1 MITMTTLKTRILQ
14 VLQDSSGKRFS
25 DDTLEEAIRQAI
37 DLVNQKL
44 PNIVNASFTVTT
56 TGRDQAIS
64 SLDECLYIVSLCVNP
79 DDSSFRELEPESGF
93 SYRYQEGVPVL
104 HFPGRLIPQAGD
116 VLRITFAARH
126 TLADLDGA
134 TETTLPSAVVT
145 ALVNGAA
152 GQACLLR
159 AGLLSETYGA
169 RPSEATRLLDLSHLL
184 MDRCEQNLA
193 QIKTLQEF
201 GFPPGF
207 ALDSSDRQTGRH

>member
-1 MITMTTLKTRILQ
+1 MITLTTLKTRILE
-14 VLQDSSGKRFS
+14 VLQDSSGRRFNDS
-25 DDTLEEAIRQAI
+25 TLTEALRQAI

-44 PNIVNASFTVTT
+44 PNIVSTSFTVTAA
-56 TGRDQAIS
+56 GRDQAIS
-64 SLDECLYIVSLCVNP
+64 GLDECLYIISLCVNP
-79 DDSSFRELEPESGF
+79 DDSSGRELEPESGF
-93 SYRYQEGVPVL
+93 SYRYKEGVPVL

-116 VLRITFAARH
+116 VLRITSAARH
-126 TLADLDGA
+126 TLAGLDSA
-134 TETTLPSAVVT
+134 TETTLPSACVT

-159 AGLLSETYGA
+159 AGLLCETYGA
-169 RPSEATRLLDLSHLL
+169 RPAEATRLLDLSHLL

-207 ALDSSDRQTGRH
+207 TLDSDDRQTGRC